1 MYSLIIINM
10 MRNRYIG
17 VILLAALGLTVS
29 QQLYSREIAD
39 DDEVLRIQNQLRR
52 ELTAIKGRQV
62 AFFVYMSQNVLINTI
77 SKYKTFVY
85 DRVETNVGNG
95 YNVQTGNFTAPE
107 SGIYVFHTT
116 TAAVDKSHSTIE
128 IVANDQVKDIT
139 WADAMDHNDRAVASS
154 MTVLSL
160 TEGDVVYVR
169 VGLLFAGNYLES
181 NQYTRMS
188 FSGFK
193 LA

>member
-1 MYSLIIINM
+1 MSKSTAGRAVRL
-10 MRNRYIG
+10 
-17 VILLAALGLTVS
+17 VTELLCRLTKRFICFP
-29 QQLYSREIAD
+29 SREEFLNIKVAFHKIAS
-39 DDEVLRIQNQLRR
+39 Q
-52 ELTAIKGRQV
+52 QV

-107 SGIYVFHTT
+107 SGVYVFHTT
-116 TAAVDKSHSTIE
+116 TAAFDKSHSTIE
-128 IVANDQVKDIT
+128 IVANGQVKDIT

-160 TEGDVVYVR
+160 TGGDVVYVR
-169 VGLLFAGNYLES
+169 VGLTFAGNYLES